1 MRKYLGK
8 TDKLLYICHGKA
20 DKITY
25 LPINML
31 MFIKKEQKLPTK
43 YSIDLSGLV

>member
-8 TDKLLYICHGKA
+8 TDKLLYIFHGKA

-25 LPINML
+25 LPIYML
-31 MFIKKEQKLPTK
+31 MFIKREQQLPTQ
-43 YSIDLSGLV
+43 YTIDLSGLV